1 LKSVDVEVRDMRQA
15 YIHDCRDRINNV
27 LILSS
32 NPITWNPVG
41 DVVEELSEVRDFKDL
56 TSCYELE
63 RLNTSGLQASGNR
76 SVGESF
82 AGQLIGFLLD
92 SRIIALRLGKL
103 FCQ

>member
-1 LKSVDVEVRDMRQA
+1 MRQA

-63 RLNTSGLQASGNR
+63 RLNTSGLQASG
-76 SVGESF
+76 S
-82 AGQLIGFLLD
+82 
-92 SRIIALRLGKL
+92 SRNDAWLPMIP
-103 FCQ
+103 